1 MIVMV
6 VGVFGRAAAF
16 SARCCSHAEF
26 CCGCGCSRIAF
37 GVMMFLMI
45 MVLLVVHNVPFG
57 LLNGFAQLTLHPGV
71 NSRVKRRMRIIANGV
86 RVYKGY
92 SFNNE

>member
-6 VGVFGRAAAF
+6 VGVFGLCGGVFRLAAAAMLSF
-16 SARCCSHAEF
+16 AVAVVAAAS
-26 CCGCGCSRIAF
+26 AF

-45 MVLLVVHNVPFG
+45 MVLLVVHNVP
-57 LLNGFAQLTLHPGV
+57 LRAVKRVCSADSTPQV

-86 RVYKGY
+86 RVYKGV
-92 SFNNE
+92 FIQ

>member
-6 VGVFGRAAAF
+6 VGVFGLCGGVFRLAAAAMLSF
-16 SARCCSHAEF
+16 AVAVVAAAS
-26 CCGCGCSRIAF
+26 AF

-45 MVLLVVHNVPFG
+45 MVLLVVHNVPPFG

-86 RVYKGY
+86 RVYKGV
-92 SFNNE
+92 FIQ

>member
-1 MIVMV
+1 MLSFAVAV
-6 VGVFGRAAAF
+6 VAAA
-16 SARCCSHAEF
+16 S
-26 CCGCGCSRIAF
+26 AF

-86 RVYKGY
+86 RVYKGV
-92 SFNNE
+92 FIQ

>member
-6 VGVFGRAAAF
+6 VGVFGLCGGVFRLAAAAMLSF
-16 SARCCSHAEF
+16 AVAVVAAAS
-26 CCGCGCSRIAF
+26 AF

-86 RVYKGY
+86 RVYKGV
-92 SFNNE
+92 FIQ

>member
-6 VGVFGRAAAF
+6 VGVFGLCGGVFRLAAAAMLSF
-16 SARCCSHAEF
+16 AVAVVAAAS
-26 CCGCGCSRIAF
+26 AF

-57 LLNGFAQLTLHPGV
+57 LLNGFAQLTLHLGV

-86 RVYKGY
+86 RVYKGV
-92 SFNNE
+92 FIQ

>member
-1 MIVMV
+1 MLSFAVAV
-6 VGVFGRAAAF
+6 VAAA
-16 SARCCSHAEF
+16 S
-26 CCGCGCSRIAF
+26 AF

-57 LLNGFAQLTLHPGV
+57 LLNGFAQLTLHHGV

-86 RVYKGY
+86 RVYKGV
-92 SFNNE
+92 FIQ

>member
-6 VGVFGRAAAF
+6 VGVFGLCGGVFRLAAAAMLSF
-16 SARCCSHAEF
+16 AVAVVAAAS
-26 CCGCGCSRIAF
+26 AF

-57 LLNGFAQLTLHPGV
+57 LLNGFAQLTLHHESTPESSAG
-71 NSRVKRRMRIIANGV
+71 
-86 RVYKGY
+86 
-92 SFNNE
+92 